1 MTASIFLD
9 TNVVLYLLSDH
20 ADKADQVERIL
31 IEQPTVSVQGINE
44 FIYVSQRKM
53 RLTLEESHDLA
64 NSLMRKCRVI
74 PLTDETIKMAMHI
87 AQRYRFSHWDS
98 LIIAATQQSGCTILY
113 SEDLQHQQR
122 IDQLTLI
129 NPFHS

>member
-1 MTASIFLD
+1 M
-9 TNVVLYLLSDH
+9 
-20 ADKADQVERIL
+20 
-31 IEQPTVSVQGINE
+31 INE
-44 FIYVSQRKM
+44 FIYVIQRKM

-98 LIIAATQQSGCTILY
+98 LIIAAAQQSGCTILY
-113 SEDLQHQQR
+113 SEDLQHGQR
-122 IDQLTLI
+122 IDQLNLI